1 MARRLN
7 NGDIFP
13 AITIP
18 QLGGGTLSLPDA
30 LAGSYGVVLIYR
42 GHWCP
47 FCNEQIAAF
56 VDAFGALSQAEIK
69 VAAFSVDGE
78 GDTAAFAEKHH
89 VPFAMGHSADPDQI
103 VAATGAYDATF
114 PTRGRFLENTGF
126 VLAPDGSI
134 VTAVYSSRAIGRL
147 QPGDVI
153 RLVAFMRQQA
163 K

>member
-1 MARRLN
+1 M
-7 NGDIFP
+7 FP
-13 AITIP
+13 TIELSR
-18 QLGGGTLSLPDA
+18 LGGGTLSLPGE

-56 VDAFGALSQAEIK
+56 TEAFEALSQAGIK

-78 GDTAAFAEKHH
+78 AETAAFAEKHS
-89 VPFAMGHSADPDQI
+89 VPFAMGHSADVTTI
-103 VAATGAYDATF
+103 VEATGAYDATF

-134 VTAVYSSRAIGRL
+134 VNAVYSSRAIGRL
-147 QPGDVI
+147 VPGDVV
-153 RLVAFMRQQA
+153 RLVAFMKALQ